1 MQKFV
6 LYAVMITSFIG
17 ALVGS
22 GINVAL
28 PSIGQEFMAGAGDL
42 SRVASAYL
50 FGSAIFTLP
59 LGKAADILGRKK
71 LYKIGIIFFSIT
83 LIIGGFAQSVE
94 FLFSIRFIQGGLMAM
109 VFGPGMAVLVSV
121 YDKSMRGKILGYSTA
136 AVYVG
141 LTCGPAIG
149 GFICHYIGWRWF
161 FYLTGAIAASG
172 LIFLLQVKEEWY
184 GDRNEKFD
192 IKGSLCY
199 MVTAPLLLYG
209 FSEISQTQYG
219 LYLFFAGIL
228 GLIIFVLQERKAQF
242 PMLDVGL
249 FIGNKAF
256 FFSNLAAL
264 LHYAATF
271 AISFLIS
278 LYLQVVCGL
287 TAPEAGSILLL
298 QFMMMALLSPKAG
311 SLSDRIEPGK
321 VASVGMAINCVCLW
335 MLSCLDDSSSVV
347 LVGGILIGIGI
358 GFALFASPNNNAIM
372 SAINPKYYGTASS
385 LLATMRIIGQA
396 ISMAIVTIVLD
407 VNEVRSITG
416 ADNDMLLY
424 AMQIIYRIFALV
436 CLFGVFASLARNK
449 QEELDN

>member
-94 FLFSIRFIQGGLMAM
+94 FLSGIRFLQGGLMAM

-172 LIFLLQVKEEWY
+172 LIFLLQVKEEWL
-184 GDRNEKFD
+184 R
-192 IKGSLCY
+192 
-199 MVTAPLLLYG
+199 
-209 FSEISQTQYG
+209 
-219 LYLFFAGIL
+219 
-228 GLIIFVLQERKAQF
+228 QF
-242 PMLDVGL
+242 RV
-249 FIGNKAF
+249 
-256 FFSNLAAL
+256 
-264 LHYAATF
+264 
-271 AISFLIS
+271 
-278 LYLQVVCGL
+278 
-287 TAPEAGSILLL
+287 
-298 QFMMMALLSPKAG
+298 
-311 SLSDRIEPGK
+311 
-321 VASVGMAINCVCLW
+321 
-335 MLSCLDDSSSVV
+335 
-347 LVGGILIGIGI
+347 
-358 GFALFASPNNNAIM
+358 
-372 SAINPKYYGTASS
+372 
-385 LLATMRIIGQA
+385 
-396 ISMAIVTIVLD
+396 
-407 VNEVRSITG
+407 
-416 ADNDMLLY
+416 
-424 AMQIIYRIFALV
+424 
-436 CLFGVFASLARNK
+436 
-449 QEELDN
+449 